1 MTLST
6 RGEQNA
12 TDQYPKVIS
21 YHFRK
26 MHPSR

>member
-1 MTLST
+1 MTLSAPD
-6 RGEQNA
+6 EQNA

-26 MHPSR
+26 MHPPR